1 MFQKIAKHRAND
13 ASNDVHRPPLHL
25 LAQIIWR
32 STLKYKHMQD
42 SELFSDARIGRHLF
56 GGIRSWSMLEEGGSI
71 YHLVLADLNGC
82 GQQLRSRT
90 FLFGLFWVQAIIQT
104 SKTLGKFCHIVFH
117 FGTEMLTWPDCV
129 FMFVSFCLSEES
141 GFQLFETWSNKQENH
156 NLLYPDNITNL

>member
-1 MFQKIAKHRAND
+1 MTASLTLPPRICWNSSLDTKSKRFQFRAISLIYHFFTIN
-13 ASNDVHRPPLHL
+13 AHL

-90 FLFGLFWVQAIIQT
+90 FLFGLFGVQAIIQ
-104 SKTLGKFCHIVFH
+104 F
-117 FGTEMLTWPDCV
+117 D
-129 FMFVSFCLSEES
+129 
-141 GFQLFETWSNKQENH
+141 GFQW
-156 NLLYPDNITNL
+156 P